1 MLNFLRLDGALEYQ
15 DSIYQTLSDI
25 GAVLR
30 RAKISQLFLVIA
42 LLTWSFNSYAANGQ
56 GFEMNLAQ
64 ILRAFEAEILAMKR
78 SIYIFSK
85 NLIFYLGVLAIACR
99 GIYLIL
105 QQGTLF
111 TFAVEFVKLIFL
123 FGLIRF
129 FLLNGYDF
137 ATDIINSLLSLI
149 NGNSLGNMTT
159 TQTLN
164 EFFEFVADF
173 AQTLSPNNA
182 IFFAIF
188 MVLMYVAICFLF
200 ILYIVRYLSVLF
212 ILVFGSI
219 SIVFA
224 VFRQT
229 RFIVF
234 NFVSL
239 ALGCALKFVAL
250 CFIIRV
256 GEKIVSTLITNMRMD
271 IITGLTL
278 SLQDAGFVLLV
289 LFLVCAAAFYLPM
302 LLSKICMPVLTT
314 PSPIRI

>member
-25 GAVLR
+25 GATLK
-30 RAKISQLFLVIA
+30 RAKISQLFLAIA

-137 ATDIINSLLSLI
+137 ATDIINSLLSLF

-159 TQTLN
+159 TQTLKPYPL
-164 EFFEFVADF
+164 
-173 AQTLSPNNA
+173 TMPS
-182 IFFAIF
+182 
-188 MVLMYVAICFLF
+188 FL
-200 ILYIVRYLSVLF
+200 
-212 ILVFGSI
+212 
-219 SIVFA
+219 
-224 VFRQT
+224 
-229 RFIVF
+229 
-234 NFVSL
+234 
-239 ALGCALKFVAL
+239 
-250 CFIIRV
+250 
-256 GEKIVSTLITNMRMD
+256 
-271 IITGLTL
+271 L
-278 SLQDAGFVLLV
+278 SLWCSCMSQF
-289 LFLVCAAAFYLPM
+289 AFYLFFISFVIYQYS
-302 LLSKICMPVLTT
+302 LSWCSVPF
-314 PSPIRI
+314 P